1 MRRIMLDVVE
11 SIRES
16 QPFCKVDDSAK
27 DYTFVYGPVL
37 VPEVVDKQNDIISAD
52 EIEAAA
58 HRFMEGPQAPGL
70 MHTAVLGKR
79 DAMVVESHVTRYKL
93 TFGKTE
99 VPVGSW
105 MVGMRVYSPKLRK
118 MIRDGKLKGYS
129 IGGIGKIT
137 EEDAG

>member
-1 MRRIMLDVVE
+1 MLDVVE
-11 SIRES
+11 SIRGA
-16 QPFCKVDDSAK
+16 QPFCKVDDANK

-37 VPEVVDKQNDIISAD
+37 VPEAIDKQGDIISD
-52 EIEAAA
+52 VEIEAAA

-79 DAMVVESHVTRYKL
+79 DAMVVESHITRYKL

-99 VPVGSW
+99 IPVGTW

-118 MIRDGKLKGYS
+118 MIREGKLKGYS

-137 EEDAG
+137 EEEME